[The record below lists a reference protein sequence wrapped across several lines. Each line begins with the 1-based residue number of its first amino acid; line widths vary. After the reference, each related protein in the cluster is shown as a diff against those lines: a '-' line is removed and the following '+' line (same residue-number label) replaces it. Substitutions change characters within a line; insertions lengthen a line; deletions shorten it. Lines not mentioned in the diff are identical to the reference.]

1 MLMSGIIFLWVGLL
15 DIWVLKYLK
24 TQKIIQQYWPCPTQ
38 WCGHHLYCG
47 CKQAVLSPN
56 SVNLNEWMSEP
67 LRQATP
73 DWTRFTMEQIRLRQ
87 LPANLPQSLE
97 SGMFAYKRH
106 HHQQRTV
113 GILTKKTHTKKNK
126 RRSVLWS
133 LMSVINLVHFSG
145 CCSPAMM
152 QDLQQ
157 LLQLTGMSRF
167 WKLVDYIS

>member
-1 MLMSGIIFLWVGLL
+1 MSGIIFPW
-15 DIWVLKYLK
+15 ILKYLK

-73 DWTRFTMEQIRLRQ
+73 PDWTRFTMEQIRLRQ

-106 HHQQRTV
+106 HQKTSSV
-113 GILTKKTHTKKNK
+113 GILTKKKQTNVRT
-126 RRSVLWS
+126 
-133 LMSVINLVHFSG
+133 VITNERHKSG
-145 CCSPAMM
+145 PFFR
-152 QDLQQ
+152 
-157 LLQLTGMSRF
+157 LLLASDDAGSATATAAYRDR
-167 WKLVDYIS
+167 KIL